1 MTRSLLHALLLF
13 DFATGKRKGRYR
25 LKMRKRR
32 SSFRLLRKEPA
43 PYRRQRETLDG
54 RLNSL
59 RFLPSPSARKTF
71 FLSAKLTCF
80 FGPFFAPHSSPFK
93 MDDGGY
99 TAGRGVL
106 GGGVG
111 VGGCVGGGKETSS
124 LVRSSS
130 RGGVPRS
137 AAAAA
142 RAGACIGGGRPRSR
156 GESRL

>member
-1 MTRSLLHALLLF
+1 MRCYFSILRLAKEKVGTGSRCGSESLHSAT
-13 DFATGKRKGRYR
+13 FAQRACPVPSPAGDI
-25 LKMRKRR
+25 RR
-32 SSFRLLRKEPA
+32 SIKFVTLSSFP
-43 PYRRQRETLDG
+43 RREEDV
-54 RLNSL
+54 
-59 RFLPSPSARKTF
+59 

-124 LVRSSS
+124 LVRSPS

-137 AAAAA
+137 AAAAAAAAAAA